1 MSNSLQAPQQYSQPS
16 RKGKRAWRK
25 NVDVSEVQ
33 EGLRLVKDEEIKGG
47 VLAERPSEEL
57 FVIDTKGSS
66 EIRDAYRKQHKKV
79 LKADEILAQRS
90 AIAPVDTRKRENS
103 KVTDGV
109 VEPKTKKHKSD
120 WVSRKEWKRLKQ
132 VAKEGNPMGKSSD
145 SGFYDPWADEADPT
159 PLDDPK
165 FDYLEK
171 PKPKVAPDTLKQAP
185 ISLAANGKAVPSV
198 RTPTAGTSY
207 NPTFEEWD
215 ELLQEQGQKA
225 VEEEKK
231 RLEEERK
238 EQERKRLIAEAKDDD
253 GEARSDDESAWE
265 GFESEYEKPEWLNK
279 KRPERKTKA
288 QRNKIKRRKEAERQ
302 AKWEAQKT
310 KKEDQ
315 VAQAKA
321 ISERV
326 KQQELQRQEPGSDGD
341 DSSEE
346 GDDTVLRRKPLGKLS
361 RAPEKPVE
369 VVLPDE
375 LQDSLRLLKPE
386 GNLLDDRFRT
396 LIVQGKL
403 EARNPITQPRKAKRE
418 VTEKWAYK
426 DFKPANV
433 GMERKSLSSNWKK
446 LQETL
451 KKEAS
456 TAPTPKRKRSDR
468 EAQNDLVKKRK
479 TVAQAGKR
487 TSQTAPA
494 SKKRNRMSQGSS
506 EAGGNTTQDVSRR
519 DSIAS
524 PKDNEGRSPIVEI
537 GKYIAV
543 DCEMVGIGPN
553 PDNDSALARISIV
566 NYNGDQVYDSYVR
579 PKEMVTDWRT
589 HVSGILP
596 KHMVEAR
603 TLEQVQKEVAE
614 ILDGRILVGHA
625 LRNDLDALLLSHPK
639 RNIRDTSKHPP
650 YRKLAG
656 GGSPRL
662 KILAS
667 EFLGLRIQ
675 DGAHSSVEDAKAT
688 MLLYRRDKDEFER
701 EHLKKWPV
709 RAAPESKE
717 NGGDEKKK
725 KKKKKTRKR

>member
-1 MSNSLQAPQQYSQPS
+1 MSTLVQAPQQYSQPS
-16 RKGKRAWRK
+16 RKGKKAWRK

-33 EGLRLVKDEEIKGG
+33 EGLRLLKDEEIKGG
-47 VLAERPSEEL
+47 VLAEKPSEEL
-57 FVIDTKGSS
+57 FVIDKKGSS
-66 EIRDAYRKQHKKV
+66 EIRDAYRKQHKKP
-79 LKADEILAQRS
+79 LKSDEILAQRS
-90 AIAPVDTRKRENS
+90 AINAVDTRKRANS

-109 VEPKTKKHKSD
+109 IEPKTKKHKSD
-120 WVSRKEWKRLKQ
+120 WVSRKEWQRLKQ
-132 VAKEGNPMGKSSD
+132 VAKEGNPLGQSSE
-145 SGFYDPWADEADPT
+145 SGLFDPWADEADPT
-159 PLDDPK
+159 PYDDPQ

-171 PKPKVAPDTLKQAP
+171 PKRKVAPVTLKQAP

-198 RTPTAGTSY
+198 RKPTAGTSY
-207 NPTFEEWD
+207 NPTFEDWD

-238 EQERKRLIAEAKDDD
+238 EQERQRLIAEAKDDD
-253 GEARSDDESAWE
+253 GEAKSDDESAWE

-302 AKWEAQKT
+302 AKWEAQQK
-310 KKEDQ
+310 KKEEQ
-315 VAQAKA
+315 LAQYKA
-321 ISERV
+321 IAERV
-326 KQQELQRQEPGSDGD
+326 KQQELERQENDSDAD

-346 GDDTVLRRKPLGKLS
+346 GDDTKLRRKPLGKLN
-361 RAPEKPVE
+361 RAPEKPTE

-375 LQDSLRLLKPE
+375 LQDSLRRLKPE

-403 EARNPITQPRKAKRE
+403 EARKPVTQPRKAKKE

-426 DFKPANV
+426 DFKA
-433 GMERKSLSSNWKK
+433 LSSNWKK

-451 KKEAS
+451 KKDVS
-456 TAPTPKRKRSDR
+456 TPPTQKRKRSDR
-468 EAQNDLVKKRK
+468 EPQNDLVKKRRS
-479 TVAQAGKR
+479 AAEAGKR
-487 TSQTAPA
+487 NPTSGTVQAP
-494 SKKRNRMSQGSS
+494 KKQKRMSQG
-506 EAGGNTTQDVSRR
+506 APDKNTSANETSNAVVSRE
-519 DSIAS
+519 
-524 PKDNEGRSPIVEI
+524 NEGRSPNVEI
-537 GKYIAV
+537 GKYIAM
-543 DCEMVGIGPN
+543 DCEMVGIGPD
-553 PDNDSALARISIV
+553 PDNDSALARVSIV

-596 KHMVEAR
+596 KHMAEAR
-603 TLEQVQKEVAE
+603 SLEQVQKEVAG
-614 ILDGRILVGHA
+614 ILEGRILVGHA

-639 RNIRDTSKHPP
+639 RDIRDTSKHPP
-650 YRKLAG
+650 YRKVAG

-667 EFLGLRIQ
+667 EFLGLNIQ
-675 DGAHSSVEDAKAT
+675 AGAHSSVEDAKAT

-709 RAAPESKE
+709 RVPPESKE

-725 KKKKKTRKR
+725 KKKKKKTRKR